1 MNEEMREEPIDEDP
15 IVDPVRPI
23 EPIEPPEPPEPPV
36 GDEELD
42 GGVESIRTIF
52 NSVTDEELSD
62 EALRAYLEFIGY
74 PTANMTLQNIH
85 DFFEDH
91 GVSSGLLGDGTP
103 EGICTIVAEGHPVVI
118 SGDKGEMSGT
128 DDPYEDWIFGEDAD
142 RAFVVREVDFS
153 DPDNPTVTLYALDGS
168 SAEGVTVP
176 LSVFLDAWGDGGND
190 YLVPGL
196 TEEEVSELLSS
207 EESPIES
214 MRARASDA

>member
-1 MNEEMREEPIDEDP
+1 MNDEMEKEPIDPEPEPEPP
-15 IVDPVRPI
+15 IVI
-23 EPIEPPEPPEPPV
+23 IPPEPIPGGSVVP
-36 GDEELD
+36 GTEELD
-42 GGVESIRTIF
+42 GGVEAIRTIF
-52 NSVTDEELSD
+52 NSVTGEELSD
-62 EALRAYLEFIGY
+62 EVLRAYLELIGY